1 MNNKNPIFS
10 RIDKESTGESGFA
23 YAEGVTAYGQAG
35 HPGGQPPAQPYAQQP
50 YPGQPTGQQGYPP
63 PPQGYPQ
70 QPYGQ
75 QPYGHIP
82 PPVPTGPPTGSAYE
96 PVTNR
101 MTMDDV
107 IVRTG
112 ISIAVL
118 IPFALIGW
126 TTAPSMP
133 WLYFGAMLVG
143 LGLGLANAFKKVVSP
158 PLILAYAAV
167 QGVFLG
173 GISYAYDQWAQ
184 GTGYEGLVVP
194 GRDRNARGVRRD
206 ARALQEPPGQGQ
218 RPVPEDH
225 DDRDGLLPGDRAD
238 VVRLVLL
245 RRGWGLGLLRGR
257 HAGPPAVRLRSGAG
271 RLLPDAGLRLDRA
284 RASAWACRSGS
295 RGGWP
300 SACWSPSSGCTWRS
314 FASWPSSQPAASSR
328 SARRRA
334 PQHHAVGPFVVRRG
348 RVACG

>member
-23 YAEGVTAYGQAG
+23 YSEGVTAYGQAG
-35 HPGGQPPAQPYAQQP
+35 HPGGQTPAQPYAQQP

-126 TTAPSMP
+126 ITAPSMP
-133 WLYFGAMLVG
+133 WLYFVAMLVG

-184 GTGYEGLVVP
+184 GTGYEGLVSQAVIGTLVAFVVMLALYKSRLVKVN
-194 GRDRNARGVRRD
+194 GRFQKIMMIAMVSYLVIALMSFVSSFFGVGGGWGFYGVGTLGLLLCAFGVVLAAFCLMLDFDSIERGVRMG
-206 ARALQEPPGQGQ
+206 L
-218 RPVPEDH
+218 PE
-225 DDRDGLLPGDRAD
+225 RESWRMAFGLL
-238 VVRLVLL
+238 VTLIWLYL
-245 RRGWGLGLLRGR
+245 EIL
-257 HAGPPAVRLRSGAG
+257 
-271 RLLPDAGLRLDRA
+271 RLLALI
-284 RASAWACRSGS
+284 
-295 RGGWP
+295 
-300 SACWSPSSGCTWRS
+300 
-314 FASWPSSQPAASSR
+314 AASR
-328 SARRRA
+328 E
-334 PQHHAVGPFVVRRG
+334 
-348 RVACG
+348 